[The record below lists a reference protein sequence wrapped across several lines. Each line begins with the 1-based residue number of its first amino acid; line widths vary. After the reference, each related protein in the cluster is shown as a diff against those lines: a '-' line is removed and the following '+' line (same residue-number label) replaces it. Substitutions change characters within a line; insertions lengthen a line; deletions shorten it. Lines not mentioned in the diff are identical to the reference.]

1 MERLE
6 LGGTRRSKLGLG
18 WESPLLLALTLIA
31 LSLGVVIV
39 HSASVVKAHD
49 EGLPHYYYLIFQL
62 LGGAAGVLL
71 LVILANIDYRRL
83 RLLAWP
89 LLLATIAALILVKFG
104 PEAVSPMTNGAKRW
118 LSLGPL
124 RLQPSEFAKLTLMV
138 WTAALAVKKQE
149 KLRSLTRGLGPFL
162 LMWLIVGVLIA
173 IEPSMSAAVLV
184 VFLAAL
190 VVFAAGARI
199 GHFVALGSLGL
210 PLLARAIVSAGY
222 RGGRIDVWL
231 HPQNDV
237 SGLAYQVTQAKIA
250 VGSGGL
256 FGVGFGR
263 GQQKFGFLPEPHNDF
278 ILAMIGEEWGFVGV
292 AAVIVLF
299 TLIALIGYR
308 IARQAPDLFGCLLA
322 IGLTNLIAVPA
333 LMHVAVNLS
342 LIPATGVTLPFVS
355 YGRSSLLVSLA
366 AVGILMNIARQS
378 GRRAE

>member
-308 IARQAPDLFGCLLA
+308 IARQAPDLFGFLLA